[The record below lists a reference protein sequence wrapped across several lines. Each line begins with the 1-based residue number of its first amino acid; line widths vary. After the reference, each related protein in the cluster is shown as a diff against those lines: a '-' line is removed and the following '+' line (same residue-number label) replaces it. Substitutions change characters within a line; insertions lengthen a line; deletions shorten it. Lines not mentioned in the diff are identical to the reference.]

1 VERQNWRAFFDHYV
15 FDADAADAEHLPEH
29 ARGILG
35 PSSPERT
42 ALMREFLQ
50 RGLGR
55 RS

>member
-1 VERQNWRAFFDHYV
+1 V
-15 FDADAADAEHLPEH
+15 FDADAADADHLPAH
-29 ARGILG
+29 SRGILG

-55 RS
+55 RA